1 MRMFACVFVFA
12 VLVAACSGE
21 TTQEFPPAAPT
32 VSGPVESTTT
42 GGSLLVRLAEAR
54 QLWAAVGYTS
64 YRYDFDDDCGE
75 CQPFSGEVVV
85 TDGEVVKPAD
95 RGLTVDEMFAAIE
108 RAVAA
113 AVPVE
118 VTFDPQIGYP
128 TDLWIDREA
137 RAYDGGTHWL
147 LRNMVALPR

>member
-1 MRMFACVFVFA
+1 MKLLTRVFVFA
-12 VLVAACSGE
+12 MLVAACGGQTILE
-21 TTQEFPPAAPT
+21 PTPVVPT
-32 VSGPVESTTT
+32 VTVPVESTPT
-42 GGSLLVRLAEAR
+42 GVSLLVPLAEAR
-54 QLWAAVGYTS
+54 QLWAAAGYAS

-85 TDGEVVKPAD
+85 TDGEVVAPAD
-95 RGLTVDEMFAAIE
+95 RGLTIDEMFAAIE
-108 RAVAA
+108 RAVASG
-113 AVPVE
+113 VPVE

-147 LRNMVALPR
+147 LSNLVALAG

>member
-1 MRMFACVFVFA
+1 MKILACVFVFA
-12 VLVAACSGE
+12 VLVAACGGQTIHES
-21 TTQEFPPAAPT
+21 TPVVPT
-32 VSGPVESTTT
+32 VTGPVESTTT
-42 GGSLLVRLAEAR
+42 GGSLLVPLAEAR

-75 CQPFSGEVVV
+75 CQPFTGEVVV
-85 TDGEVVKPAD
+85 TDGEVVAPAD

-113 AVPVE
+113 GVPVE

-147 LRNMVALPR
+147 LRNLVPLPR